1 LLSRKAILH
10 KDVEEQDVF
19 ECLKTLGYT
28 IEHSTDA
35 TQAAVASNT
44 K

>member
-1 LLSRKAILH
+1 MSRKAILH
-10 KDVEEQDVF
+10 KDVEQQDVF

-28 IEHSTDA
+28 IEHSVDEI
-35 TQAAVASNT
+35 QIPVQSNT